1 MPPPSKDHHHGGAHL
16 LSSTGVALE
25 EAPGHL
31 VSSKPQ
37 RMRRIKIQH
46 QQKLSLVE
54 MTSKGCLHAVSVPD
68 GADLS
73 ALDPHQRRTL
83 KEERMLPNPQLM
95 KSSVQSLS
103 VRGTAPISSVAGGEE
118 GPQGRPQPR
127 VRKKMLL
134 SPAKVPPRK
143 MLQSNQVAL
152 QRLGRAGLRPLLH
165 PQLWQQMSLLQ
176 SDPSNTSCVCYQVP
190 WISILLQHS
199 SLEHNV
205 G

>member
-1 MPPPSKDHHHGGAHL
+1 MPPPSKDHHVGAHL
-16 LSSTGVALE
+16 LSTTGVALE

-31 VSSKPQ
+31 VSSRPQ

-54 MTSKGCLHAVSVPD
+54 TTSRDRPHDASVPG

-73 ALDPHQRRTL
+73 ALDPHQRKPP
-83 KEERMLPNPQLM
+83 KEARMLPNPPLM

-103 VRGTAPISSVAGGEE
+103 VRGTAPIFSVAGGEE
-118 GPQGRPQPR
+118 GPQDRPQPW
-127 VRKKMLL
+127 VRKKMQP
-134 SPAKVPPRK
+134 SPAKAPPQK
-143 MLQSNQVAL
+143 MLLSHRVAL

-165 PQLWQQMSLLQ
+165 PQLWQRMSPLQ
-176 SDPSNTSCVCYQVP
+176 SDPSNTIRVCYQVP
-190 WISILLQHS
+190 WISILLRHA